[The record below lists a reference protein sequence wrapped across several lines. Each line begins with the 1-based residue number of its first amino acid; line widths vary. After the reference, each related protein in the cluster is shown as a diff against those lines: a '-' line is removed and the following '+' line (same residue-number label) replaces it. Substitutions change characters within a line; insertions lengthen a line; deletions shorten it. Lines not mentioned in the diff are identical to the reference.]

1 MEDYKNTTRII
12 VNFFVTI
19 FVIVVILTVLLL
31 LLYYLTPNN
40 YFIELFN
47 GSKYNLVKEYMVKI
61 KPGTNVDIP
70 NSDSDN
76 NFLKFYQAEIVN
88 IPTEIV
94 NIPIEKTKDIQL
106 LIKNALKSQCLI
118 YNQDELIKTRLGSK
132 IIILNQSES
141 EIDIKISIYN

>member
-1 MEDYKNTTRII
+1 MEDYKNTTIII

-40 YFIELFN
+40 YFIELFD
-47 GSKYNLVKEYMVKI
+47 GSKYNLVKEYIIKI
-61 KPGTNVDIP
+61 KPGSNVDIP

-76 NFLKFYQAEIVN
+76 NFLKFYQAEN
-88 IPTEIV
+88 V

-118 YNQDELIKTRLGSK
+118 YNQNELIKTRLGSK

-141 EIDIKISIYN
+141 EIYINISIYN

>member
-40 YFIELFN
+40 YFIELFD
-47 GSKYNLVKEYMVKI
+47 GSKYNLIKEYIVKI
-61 KPGTNVDIP
+61 KPGTNIDIP
-70 NSDSDN
+70 KSDSDN
-76 NFLKFYQAEIVN
+76 NFLKFYQEEIVN
-88 IPTEIV
+88 IPT
-94 NIPIEKTKDIQL
+94 EKTKDIQL
-106 LIKNALKSQCLI
+106 LIKNVFKSQCLI

-132 IIILNQSES
+132 ITVLNQSES
-141 EIDIKISIYN
+141 EIDIKISIYK